1 MSVHGETRKIA
12 FAPAGEMLAAVCLA
26 AVSLA
31 GNVAKT
37 AGAIG
42 RAIDRRRVMTELA
55 GLDDRMLRDI
65 GVTRADLRDATSGP
79 LLGDP
84 TRVLILRAT
93 ERRAAARLAAREQSQ
108 R

>member
-1 MSVHGETRKIA
+1 MSVYGETRKIA
-12 FAPAGEMLAAVCLA
+12 FAPAGEMLAALCLT
-26 AVSLA
+26 AVSLV
-31 GNVAKT
+31 GHVATT

-42 RAIDRRRVMTELA
+42 RAIERRRVMSELA

-79 LLGDP
+79 LLADP

-93 ERRAAARLAAREQSQ
+93 ERRAAARLAGRAQQ
-108 R
+108 H